1 MTTLLSN
8 NKAHQDAYIK
18 LAERR
23 IDSKVAALRE
33 AGYRH
38 DTVAF
43 TRGQLEDLE
52 EIIYDV
58 IYGNPREAF
67 THVPMTA
74 RVDPGMTSY
83 SYRMQEKT
91 GAAKVVAD
99 GTHDRPMIDTT
110 LSRTLLPIIEVGAAY
125 TYTVGDGESAQILD
139 YDQVQEKARAC
150 AEAIALAHN
159 EFALIGG
166 GGLEGGDDLTK
177 STGFYNDANLTAATG
192 GDVDWTTVTADAAY
206 TQVAN
211 VIHQVIEQS
220 SAVHR
225 PTDVLLSTFVWN
237 VCASTRLDTTTGD
250 TVMRALRQNYPD
262 ITFSL
267 APSLTGRGAGGIDRG
282 IFAYEKRADRVEYVA
297 SVIYDEAAADKK
309 GFRYTIEAR
318 GKAAGTVWRY
328 PLSASYIDITI
339 A

>member
-1 MTTLLSN
+1 MEHLKEL
-8 NKAHQDAYIK
+8 KEQYIK
-18 LAERR
+18 AGQRR
-23 IDSKVAALRE
+23 IDSKIALLRD
-33 AGYRH
+33 AGYRY
-38 DTVAF
+38 DTIAF

-52 EIIYDV
+52 STIYDV
-58 IYGNPREAF
+58 IYGNPGEAF
-67 THVPMTA
+67 THIPMTS

-83 SYRMQEKT
+83 SYRMQTKT
-91 GAAKVVAD
+91 GAAKVVTD
-99 GTHDRPMIDTT
+99 GSHDRPMVDTT
-110 LSRTLLPIIEVGAAY
+110 LDRTLIPIEEFGISY
-125 TYTVGDGESAQILD
+125 TYTVGDGESAVILD
-139 YDQVQEKARAC
+139 YDQVQERARAA

-166 GGLEGGDDLTK
+166 GGVAGGEDLTK

-192 GDVDWTTVTADAAY
+192 GDIDWTTIDADGAY
-206 TQVAN
+206 TQVSN
-211 VIHQVIEQS
+211 VIHQVIQQS
-220 SAVHR
+220 AAVHR
-225 PTDVLLSTFVWN
+225 PTDVLLSTFCWN
-237 VCASTRLDTTTGD
+237 ECASLRLDTTTGA
-250 TVMRALRQNYPD
+250 TVLRALRENYPD

-267 APSLTGRGAGGIDRG
+267 APSLTARGSGGIDRG

-297 SVIYDEAAADKK
+297 SVVYDEAQADKK

>member
-1 MTTLLSN
+1 M
-8 NKAHQDAYIK
+8 NKEIKERYIK
-18 LAERR
+18 DAERR
-23 IDSKVAALRE
+23 TDTKIALLRAE
-33 AGYRH
+33 GYRH

-52 EIIYDV
+52 SIIYDV

-67 THVPMTA
+67 THIPMTS
-74 RVDPGMTSY
+74 RVAPGATSY
-83 SYRMQEKT
+83 SYRMQAKT
-91 GAAKVVAD
+91 GVAKVVGD
-99 GTHDRPMIDTT
+99 GTHDRPMVDTT
-110 LSRTLLPIIEVGAAY
+110 LTRTLIPIIEVGIAY

-139 YDQVQEKARAC
+139 YDQVQEKARSA

-159 EFALIGG
+159 EFALVGG
-166 GGLEGGDDLTK
+166 GGIEGGGDLTK

-192 GDVDWTTVTADAAY
+192 GDVDWSSGGVDADGAY

-220 SAVHR
+220 AAVHR
-225 PTDVLLSTFVWN
+225 PTDVLLSTFCWN
-237 VCASTRLDTTTGD
+237 ACVSLRLDTTTGA
-250 TVMRALRQNYPD
+250 TVMRALRENYPD
-262 ITFSL
+262 ITFHL
-267 APSLTGRGAGGIDRG
+267 APSLTARGSGGIDRG
-282 IFAYEKRADRVEYVA
+282 IFCYEKRADRVEYVA
-297 SVIYDEAAADKK
+297 SVIYDEAAPDKK